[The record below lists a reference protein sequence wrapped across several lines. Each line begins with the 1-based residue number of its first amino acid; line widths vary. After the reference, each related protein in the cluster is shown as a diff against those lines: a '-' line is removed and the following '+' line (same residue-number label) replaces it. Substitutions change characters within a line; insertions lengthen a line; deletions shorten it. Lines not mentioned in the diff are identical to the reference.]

1 MKKKTRTERKLH
13 VAGVFCHPRSNFTE
27 IKSYVEAIFTNLGVT
42 EWEIKETKH
51 PSFIPGRVAAIGYKR
66 KNIGVLG
73 ELHPEVLNKF
83 ELENP
88 TSAFEVDLEKIF
100 KSHIVR

>member
-1 MKKKTRTERKLH
+1 M
-13 VAGVFCHPRSNFTE
+13 AGAFCHPRSNFTE

-42 EWEIKETKH
+42 RWEIKETKH
-51 PSFIPGRVAAIGYKR
+51 PGFIPGRVAAIVHKR
-66 KNIGVLG
+66 KKIGILGEVHPGVL
-73 ELHPEVLNKF
+73 NNF

-88 TSAFEVDLEKIF
+88 TSAFELDLEKIF